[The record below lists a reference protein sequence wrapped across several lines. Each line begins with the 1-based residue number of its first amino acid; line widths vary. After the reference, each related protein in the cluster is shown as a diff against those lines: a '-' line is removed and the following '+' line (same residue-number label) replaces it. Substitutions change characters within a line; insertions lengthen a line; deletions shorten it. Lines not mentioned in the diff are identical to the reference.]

1 MSFFGQLDRELQKDI
16 IDFVA
21 KQEAQEGKQVL
32 GDAISAAILRHI
44 IDGECRITGSV
55 TDHGK
60 KKMFV
65 EYTFYE
71 EDKP

>member
-16 IDFVA
+16 IDFVE
-21 KQEAQEGKQVL
+21 KQEAQKGKQML
-32 GDAISAAILRHI
+32 RDAISANILRHI
-44 IDGECRITGSV
+44 IGGECRITGCV
-55 TDHGK
+55 TDHKK

-71 EDKP
+71 EDEQ

>member
-1 MSFFGQLDRELQKDI
+1 MSFSRQFARDSQRQISDG
-16 IDFVA
+16 VA
-21 KQEAQEGKQVL
+21 KQEAQGGEQVL

>member
-1 MSFFGQLDRELQKDI
+1 MNFFEQLDLALQKDI
-16 IDFVA
+16 IDFV
-21 KQEAQEGKQVL
+21 KTQEAQEGNRVL
-32 GDAISAAILRHI
+32 RDVISAAILRDI

-55 TDHGK
+55 TDHKK

-71 EDKP
+71 EP

>member
-1 MSFFGQLDRELQKDI
+1 MSFFGQLDRELQNDI
-16 IDFVA
+16 INFVK
-21 KQEAQEGKQVL
+21 KQEAQERKQVFR
-32 GDAISAAILRHI
+32 DALSAAILRHI
-44 IDGECRITGSV
+44 IDGECRITGCI
-55 TDHGK
+55 TDHKK